1 MESLSRPPHRRKHSS
16 ATNAFSSSFSL
27 KNPYDDVLLSKGGGN
42 TKSFGVR
49 EYSEIFSGSS
59 SSIPVLDLSGLDEGD
74 CRSSAKLDYSNIF
87 GGFRNDDVAVPYE
100 QLFNG
105 SPKQTKQRFPADA
118 RSPLQESGSPEKT
131 KRSSEEASDQSV
143 DGVKKQF
150 NLSFNKISQ
159 INNDKSNGKT
169 HVAQLHAV
177 PGFTYFVDGTPK
189 PQKTEEDK
197 PVTSLKREVSRTWS
211 FSADLEAVKTKGGL
225 NLDRSHI
232 PDKSHNLNENNLKT
246 HPSKV
251 SPVSSRLPSLN
262 DSMEFR
268 RSRASSFSS
277 KEEASGK
284 ISDDEEL
291 DENSAAAIS
300 AAALKKAIEQAQE
313 SIRIAKM
320 IMERKTEGFQD
331 GTKPRSKGR
340 SKGKDKKETRIEHE
354 AYGSKD
360 NNARENSGRSSV
372 FPTSTLGHTDKL
384 NNVRKSEVEKV
395 RESDEEAKE
404 HREPFIEVAE
414 HYGEKVEF
422 EKKKGFKNNNLML
435 STSKPASPPVEM
447 ENGKK
452 TLEHGDVTLHHT
464 KGPEVVIELAEK
476 ALSTPQ
482 VVAEPEK
489 SVTGTSDQ
497 SQATVILSKVSNIVT
512 GLVERVLNTSLMTQE
527 PEKIVDVECKGKE
540 NEVIEERENATVD
553 EEKLDKEEHDKNFQE
568 SEEIVNNLLNEPQN
582 LAEKEVLEQE
592 YMMKKSENVSDWKEI
607 DQRHGKSYDGE
618 EKETRQIEPPL
629 WFESEEQLKED
640 MEEETKE
647 RDPEVFPETREVE
660 RKVDETHE
668 LEIDDKKLD
677 LNHHGDEQNEPIK
690 LEQIEE
696 RDMNT
701 FEYEATE
708 THTIETEGNNS
719 DEGKK
724 AAVFQ
729 DAEAKEPNNSLRGEG
744 SEETQNKCDFEEAAY
759 KKDINEATDANSDDA
774 CTIVFETQESCD
786 VDFNN
791 RGEEHQK
798 DDGSVPKVLETFSAI
813 DKVKT
818 AEQLFDLGDTEIPA
832 ADCLRKSASEENF
845 VGSKLY
851 NTFDGLSSDEKEDNV
866 GVMDP
871 DQEEKLPKDEEDNFK
886 TADENHDRSEEYAAS
901 ATEVNPSDNK
911 TAEFDIVDEIHGSEQ
926 TSASDEESLSTSSLE
941 NVDDLSAHESPDSE
955 ENAKDQTSDKEEVKG
970 DLEMTSTE
978 SKFVEEQDA
987 VYSQEQREFKVM
999 EESTE
1004 TERAV
1009 ETFQNIEKNKENL
1022 TEASTTEEKDA
1033 KENMHNFDKNDHQQR
1048 IEAIKKGR
1056 EREKDRI
1063 AVERAIREARERAFA
1078 EARERAERAAVERAA
1093 AEARQRAMAEAKEK
1107 LEKANAEAKIRAG
1120 RAAVERATTEARER
1134 ALEKAMSHK
1143 TSNEVKTQT
1152 ASSSRNIGLKH
1163 SFSSSDIEKIDG
1175 TNTESAQRQ
1184 KARLER
1190 HQRIMERA
1198 AKALAEK
1205 NMRDLIVQKEQAER
1219 NRLSESLDADIK
1231 RWASGKEGNLR
1242 ALLSTLQY
1250 ILGSESG
1257 WKPISLTEILTTA
1270 AVKKAYRKA
1279 TLYVHPDK
1287 LQQRGASIQQ
1297 KYICEKVFDL
1307 LKFKVSAEDEFIKTD
1322 GEHFLLNGSP
1332 FYANGFNAYWLMY
1345 VASDSSQRNKITCAF
1360 QGAANHGLTIARTWA
1375 FSDGGYI
1382 YAPLQYSPG
1391 FFNEQMSQAQFDHGH
1406 NHQQQSSKKDPI
1418 VKPNFNRVLVHKR
1431 SDPMRVAGSR
1441 LPDCTHAFSQSLVR
1455 KRRAKKLSE

>member
-27 KNPYDDVLLSKGGGN
+27 RNPYDDDLLSNGGGK
-42 TKSFGVR
+42 TKSFGVH

-100 QLFNG
+100 QLFKG
-105 SPKQTKQRFPADA
+105 SPKQTKQRFPVDA
-118 RSPLQESGSPEKT
+118 QSTLQESGSPEKT
-131 KRSSEEASDQSV
+131 KRSSGEASDQSV

-211 FSADLEAVKTKGGL
+211 FSADLESVKTKGGF
-225 NLDRSHI
+225 NLDKSHI
-232 PDKSHNLNENNLKT
+232 PDKSHNVNENNLKT

-251 SPVSSRLPSLN
+251 PPVSSRLPSLN

-291 DENSAAAIS
+291 DENSVAAIS

-320 IMERKTEGFQD
+320 IMERKTEGLQD

-340 SKGKDKKETRIEHE
+340 SKGKDKKETRIEHV

-360 NNARENSGRSSV
+360 NNARENSGRINSV

-384 NNVRKSEVEKV
+384 NNVRKAEVEKV
-395 RESDEEAKE
+395 RENDEEAKE

-414 HYGEKVEF
+414 HYGEKVEL
-422 EKKKGFKNNNLML
+422 EKKKGFKSSNLML

-452 TLEHGDVTLHHT
+452 TLEHGDVTLDHT
-464 KGPEVVIELAEK
+464 KGPEVVAELAEK

-527 PEKIVDVECKGKE
+527 PEKTVDVECKGKE

-553 EEKLDKEEHDKNFQE
+553 IEKLDKEEHDEKFQE
-568 SEEIVNNLLNEPQN
+568 SEEIVNNFLNESQN

-618 EKETRQIEPPL
+618 EKETRQIEAPL

-660 RKVDETHE
+660 RKVNETHE
-668 LEIDDKKLD
+668 LEIDDKKHNLP
-677 LNHHGDEQNEPIK
+677 HHGDEQNNPIE

-696 RDMNT
+696 REMNT
-701 FEYEATE
+701 FEYEATAK
-708 THTIETEGNNS
+708 HTIETEANSS
-719 DEGKK
+719 DEGKN

-729 DAEAKEPNNSLRGEG
+729 DAEAKEPNNSLRGEEG
-744 SEETQNKCDFEEAAY
+744 SEENKNKCDFEEDEQNNPIELEQIEEREMNTFEYEATAKHTIETEANSSDEGKNAAVFQDAEAKEPNNSLRGEEGSEENKNKCDFEEAAY
-759 KKDINEATDANSDDA
+759 EKDINEATDANSDDA
-774 CTIVFETQESCD
+774 GTIVFETQEACD
-786 VDFNN
+786 VDSNN

-798 DDGSVPKVLETFSAI
+798 DDGSVPKVLKTFSAI
-813 DKVKT
+813 DKDKT

-832 ADCLRKSASEENF
+832 ADCLRRSASEENF

-886 TADENHDRSEEYAAS
+886 TADENHDRSEDYAAS
-901 ATEVNPSDNK
+901 APEVNPSDNK
-911 TAEFDIVDEIHGSEQ
+911 TAEFDTVDERHDFEQ
-926 TSASDEESLSTSSLE
+926 TFVSDEESLSTTSLE
-941 NVDDLSAHESPDSE
+941 NVDDLSAHESPECE

-978 SKFVEEQDA
+978 SKCIEEQNA
-987 VYSQEQREFKVM
+987 VYSQEQRESKVM

-1009 ETFQNIEKNKENL
+1009 ETVQNIEKNKENL
-1022 TEASTTEEKDA
+1022 TGASTTEEKDA

-1152 ASSSRNIGLKH
+1152 ASSSRNNGLKH

-1307 LKFKVSAEDEFIKTD
+1307 LKAAW
-1322 GEHFLLNGSP
+1322 NR
-1332 FYANGFNAYWLMY
+1332 FN
-1345 VASDSSQRNKITCAF
+1345 
-1360 QGAANHGLTIARTWA
+1360 
-1375 FSDGGYI
+1375 
-1382 YAPLQYSPG
+1382 
-1391 FFNEQMSQAQFDHGH
+1391 
-1406 NHQQQSSKKDPI
+1406 
-1418 VKPNFNRVLVHKR
+1418 
-1431 SDPMRVAGSR
+1431 
-1441 LPDCTHAFSQSLVR
+1441 
-1455 KRRAKKLSE
+1455 SEER